1 MVISNLT
8 WVIIFSFMY
17 IVALSF
23 LYFSKTRL
31 DNGEN
36 KIYKYILIT
45 NLVGLVLQFL
55 CDFVSYKYDVIP
67 TIISDFV
74 LRLYLVYFI
83 IFISLLIFYLI
94 EISFKH
100 KKIANIITL
109 IGDTLITIVVFML
122 PYNLHRDVV
131 QKIYYTYGPAVQVVF
146 FLSAILSLVIF
157 AILIAKRKSVGL
169 NKNIQDENGKK
180 GKTSLDSSKVLV
192 VYFSNGGNTQKLAKE
207 IYNQVGGDFRQIKP
221 VKAYPKGN
229 KLYDYTKNEQEKNG
243 RPKLKDLNIDI
254 SHYDTIFIGY
264 PIWWYTYPQIILSFF
279 DQYDLSNKT
288 IIPFVTHGGS
298 GMSGTKEDME
308 EYLKDENVTVKEGLA
323 VSRTDIEKSQKETV
337 EDWLK
342 ELGYK

>member
-1 MVISNLT
+1 MKKKIL
-8 WVIIFSFMY
+8 IIFAVICVIAAGAGY
-17 IVALSF
+17 
-23 LYFSKTRL
+23 YFYRTQR
-31 DNGEN
+31 N
-36 KIYKYILIT
+36 
-45 NLVGLVLQFL
+45 V
-55 CDFVSYKYDVIP
+55 
-67 TIISDFV
+67 
-74 LRLYLVYFI
+74 
-83 IFISLLIFYLI
+83 
-94 EISFKH
+94 
-100 KKIANIITL
+100 
-109 IGDTLITIVVFML
+109 
-122 PYNLHRDVV
+122 
-131 QKIYYTYGPAVQVVF
+131 
-146 FLSAILSLVIF
+146 
-157 AILIAKRKSVGL
+157 SVGL

-180 GKTSLDSSKVLV
+180 GKTSLD
-192 VYFSNGGNTQKLAKE
+192 
-207 IYNQVGGDFRQIKP
+207 NQVGGDFRQIKP

>member
-1 MVISNLT
+1 MKKKIL
-8 WVIIFSFMY
+8 IIFAVICVIAAGAGY
-17 IVALSF
+17 
-23 LYFSKTRL
+23 YFYRTQR
-31 DNGEN
+31 N
-36 KIYKYILIT
+36 
-45 NLVGLVLQFL
+45 V
-55 CDFVSYKYDVIP
+55 
-67 TIISDFV
+67 
-74 LRLYLVYFI
+74 
-83 IFISLLIFYLI
+83 
-94 EISFKH
+94 
-100 KKIANIITL
+100 
-109 IGDTLITIVVFML
+109 
-122 PYNLHRDVV
+122 
-131 QKIYYTYGPAVQVVF
+131 
-146 FLSAILSLVIF
+146 
-157 AILIAKRKSVGL
+157 SVGL

-180 GKTSLDSSKVLV
+180 GKISLDSSKVLV